1 MPHLVCFRMQFQK
14 DIVIFEINTLE
25 FGENKSIANTDNF
38 GMGSVFSKG
47 RGPGSLY
54 KVYRSVFY

>member
-1 MPHLVCFRMQFQK
+1 MQFQK

-25 FGENKSIANTDNF
+25 FGENKSIANTENF

-54 KVYRSVFY
+54 KVNHSVFY

>member
-1 MPHLVCFRMQFQK
+1 MPYLVWFRMQFQK

-25 FGENKSIANTDNF
+25 FGENKSVANTENF

-54 KVYRSVFY
+54 KVNPSVFY